1 MNEHEVFDIAVSVL
15 NEVELWDSLDSTK
28 EDDNRR
34 IMILGYV
41 DGVRTMTNE
50 ILKAIQTDDKDTNV
64 PNKPQTERSE

>member
-1 MNEHEVFDIAVSVL
+1 MNEHKLLNIAISVL

-28 EDDNRR
+28 EDNNRR

-50 ILKAIQTDDKDTNV
+50 ILKAM
-64 PNKPQTERSE
+64 QTEGSEW

>member
-1 MNEHEVFDIAVSVL
+1 MNEHEVLDIAISVL

-28 EDDNRR
+28 EDNNRR

-50 ILKAIQTDDKDTNV
+50 MLKAMQK
-64 PNKPQTERSE
+64 ERSE

>member
-1 MNEHEVFDIAVSVL
+1 MSEHEVLDIAISVL

-28 EDDNRR
+28 EDNNRR

-50 ILKAIQTDDKDTNV
+50 ILKAMQTDDKDTNV
-64 PNKPQTERSE
+64 LNKPQTERSE

>member
-1 MNEHEVFDIAVSVL
+1 MNEHEVLDIAIGVL

-28 EDDNRR
+28 EDNNRR

-50 ILKAIQTDDKDTNV
+50 ILKAM
-64 PNKPQTERSE
+64 QTERSE

>member
-1 MNEHEVFDIAVSVL
+1 MNEHEVLDIAISVL

-28 EDDNRR
+28 EDNNRR

-50 ILKAIQTDDKDTNV
+50 MLKAM
-64 PNKPQTERSE
+64 QTERSE

>member
-1 MNEHEVFDIAVSVL
+1 MNEHEVLDIAISVL

-28 EDDNRR
+28 EDNNRR

-50 ILKAIQTDDKDTNV
+50 ILKAMQA
-64 PNKPQTERSE
+64 ERSE

>member
-1 MNEHEVFDIAVSVL
+1 MSEHEVLDIAISVL

-28 EDDNRR
+28 EDNNRR

-50 ILKAIQTDDKDTNV
+50 ILKAM
-64 PNKPQTERSE
+64 PTEREGE

>member
-1 MNEHEVFDIAVSVL
+1 MMSEHEVLDIAISVL

-28 EDDNRR
+28 EDNNRR

-50 ILKAIQTDDKDTNV
+50 ILKAM
-64 PNKPQTERSE
+64 QTERSE

>member
-1 MNEHEVFDIAVSVL
+1 MSEHEVLDIAISVL

-28 EDDNRR
+28 EDNNRR

-50 ILKAIQTDDKDTNV
+50 ILKAMQM
-64 PNKPQTERSE
+64 ERSE